1 MSEVAEKA
9 AEATAEVVEEA
20 VDGVVDV
27 VTVVRNNPKALVA
40 VGLLGVVAGGLGGYF
55 AAKSKLRSHYEE
67 IARQEIAEA
76 RVFYAGVY
84 KTDDDGEVLSPQ
96 EVLSQRHGAEAAAEA
111 LRGYRGESPAQSE
124 EDLIAEAKDAQGG
137 PWDEAQDEAQIRK
150 IEEARFHSVSVD
162 KEPGPHDG
170 TVEVVEKE
178 ETINVFEEPTF
189 DLQEELKYRTE
200 DKPYIITHD
209 EYFAAEKDYDTSSLT
224 YYEQDD
230 TLADEQDKPI
240 REVDEIIGTDHLV
253 RFGTASGDRN
263 IVYVRNDRLETDY
276 EVIKTGG
283 SYVEEVLGMLENDEP
298 HLKHSN
304 RNAQLNRRREFRR
317 GDV

>member
-9 AEATAEVVEEA
+9 AETAAEVVEET
-20 VDGVVDV
+20 VDDLVDV
-27 VTVVRNNPKALVA
+27 VEVVRNNPVTLALV
-40 VGLLGVVAGGLGGYF
+40 GVAGLAAGGAGGYF
-55 AAKSKLRSHYEE
+55 LAKRLLRKYYSDLAEVE
-67 IARQEIAEA
+67 IAQAKE
-76 RVFYAGVY
+76 FYAGVY
-84 KTDDDGEVLSPQ
+84 KTDADGAVLTPMEVLA
-96 EVLSQRHGAEAAAEA
+96 ERHGPAAAADA
-111 LRGYRGESPAQSE
+111 LRSYQGRKVTETILEKDEMES
-124 EDLIAEAKDAQGG
+124 DL
-137 PWDEAQDEAQIRK
+137 DEQDEAAVTRL
-150 IEEARFHSVSVD
+150 EESARARHQEMVE
-162 KEPGPHDG
+162 EPS
-170 TVEVVEKE
+170 EMR
-178 ETINVFEEPTF
+178 NVFLDPSFDYEEEVK
-189 DLQEELKYRTE
+189 LRTE

-276 EVIKTGG
+276 EVVKSGG